1 MTKHGALFDL
11 DGVLIDSESTY
22 TLFWSEIDRIY
33 PTGIDNYAIAIK
45 GTTLPEILKHYD
57 DQAVVDDIL
66 RRIDRFQA
74 TMEYPLYDG
83 VTEFLDELSR
93 RGITAAI
100 VTSSDDRKMQLLFKQ
115 HPTLRDYF
123 EEVIDASM
131 ITRSKPD
138 PEGYLKAAEAIGCDP
153 RDCFVFEDSLQGIK
167 AGNASGATVIALATT
182 YPRQELIG
190 KAATVIDGFKEFSVD
205 DMLNLGS
212 II

>member
-153 RDCFVFEDSLQGIK
+153 HDCFVFEDSLQGIK

-190 KAATVIDGFKEFSVD
+190 QAATVIDGFKEFSVD

>member
-93 RGITAAI
+93 RGIMAAI

-153 RDCFVFEDSLQGIK
+153 HDCFVFEDSLQGIK